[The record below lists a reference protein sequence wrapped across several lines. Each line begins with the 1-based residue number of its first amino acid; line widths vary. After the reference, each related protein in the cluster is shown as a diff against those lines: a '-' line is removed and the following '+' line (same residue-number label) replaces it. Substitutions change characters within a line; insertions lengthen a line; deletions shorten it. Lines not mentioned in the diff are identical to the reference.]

1 MAIGFV
7 AACPHASSLAGL
19 LGDPDVNGQVV
30 YTLLKMKVGGFAN
43 DVAPLLQSEKSWI
56 RRLAKKYIERYPGVI

>member
-19 LGDPDVNGQVV
+19 LGDLDVNGQVV